1 MLTLY
6 KNTRLRQSQNARYEG
21 LESYLAGFQAAQFAD
36 FQYVKPALET
46 YVKIQTDGW
55 MRDKAWDYCKVT
67 NGDGNVYYYYVARHR
82 WVSENALG
90 LTLAMDT
97 VNTFWDSLTFTSRTH
112 ITRRFK
118 NRFNVI
124 HQGSSDT
131 LVPIVDK
138 FSEDIPNPPMYRTS
152 ISTIGDKHLWYI
164 VQRTDYKNASDVSEN
179 PVSTYLLTD
188 ERLSYENTPITIDKT
203 TMDQSRTY
211 LLEPSSRE
219 RTITMRTSS
228 GGSVVYKI
236 SFTSM
241 WKVAYFYYSQKH
253 GCINVKAIK
262 TSDNTVQW
270 LNNVTSIELTKVEHV
285 FRQRSD
291 FNPLDNYPSEMN
303 QNFDYDDIIYYY
315 SSEESSSVPAFD
327 DWYRANKTDTNLVKI
342 SCLPYCPVE
351 LSSLKIN
358 SDYQVFNYG
367 IKLINPNI
375 EYRSLIT
382 ADVIALE
389 GFDKAKAVKLA
400 QNYDLKYESKRYN
413 SSYHTLKYVYDNNQ
427 VAFNL
432 EDFNTFRTGSN
443 NSESLDLTF
452 YYNKEMSNSMAFR
465 FDANYSYSTD
475 YGEWLV
481 CNKSLDVP
489 YFTNEYLNYLRYGK
503 AVDER
508 NAGFSTVGTLLS
520 GVSTGIGSTASAVA
534 AGSIAKLAAG
544 PIGWVT
550 GAVGA
555 ASAIWGGVSSIVKTR
570 DSINAKM
577 DAYTHQAS
585 QVNGT
590 SDLSIFKAYGDNKL
604 LKVVY
609 DPPEELLTP
618 ILDYFRLFGYST
630 DEYAVPDLSTRH
642 YSDYIMMEPDFA
654 EDSIDSDYLD
664 DIKARCQA
672 GLRVYHYHDGYD
684 LDCLYENWEEDLLA

>member
-164 VQRTDYKNASDVSEN
+164 VQRTDYEANQVSKN
-179 PVSTYLLTD
+179 PVTTYLLQD
-188 ERLSYENTPITIDKT
+188 ERIDVSNES
-203 TMDQSRTY
+203 QSLLPDDLIEGRAY
-211 LLEPSSRE
+211 LIEGSDDIRIIKALPDP
-219 RTITMRTSS
+219 T
-228 GGSVVYKI
+228 GGDPLKI
-236 SFTSM
+236 SYS
-241 WKVAYFYYSQKH
+241 ADNAAQYLYFYRSGNEIRLK
-253 GCINVKAIK
+253 IRT
-262 TSDNTVQW
+262 TSGAVQTSTGNTELKLLALDHAYLQRADFDLKDGDNSSMGT
-270 LNNVTSIELTKVEHV
+270 
-285 FRQRSD
+285 
-291 FNPLDNYPSEMN
+291 
-303 QNFDYDDIIYYY
+303 NFDYDTKLTFASYGG
-315 SSEESSSVPAFD
+315 SFSVLSFD
-327 DWYRANKTDTNLVKI
+327 EWYKSNKTDTNLIKI
-342 SCLPYCPVE
+342 TCLPYCPID
-351 LSSLKIN
+351 LNKLKYGV
-358 SDYQVFNYG
+358 DYDATAYG
-367 IKLINPNI
+367 IRLINPNV

-382 ADVIALE
+382 ADVITLE
-389 GFDKAKAVKLA
+389 GFDKAQSVKLA

-508 NAGFSTVGTLLS
+508 NAGFSIAGTVLS

-544 PIGWVT
+544 PIGLVAGLVGT
-550 GAVGA
+550 ASTALGA
-555 ASAIWGGVSSIVKTR
+555 ASSVVKTR

-642 YSDYIMMEPDFA
+642 YSDFIIMEPDFA

>member
-1 MLTLY
+1 MLSLY
-6 KNTRLRQSQNARYEG
+6 EGTHFKIEQNARYDNLDKF
-21 LESYLAGFQAAQFAD
+21 LESQAGVQFNE
-36 FQYVKPALET
+36 FQYIKPALET
-46 YVKIQTDGW
+46 YVKIEMDGW
-55 MRDKAWDYCKVT
+55 IKNKYWDYAKVI
-67 NGDGNVYYYYVARHR
+67 NGDGNVYYYFVTRHK
-82 WVSENALG
+82 WVSENTMG
-90 LTLAMDT
+90 LTLALDT
-97 VNTFWDSLTFTSRTH
+97 INTFWNDLSFTNKTH

-179 PVSTYLLTD
+179 PVSTYLLSD
-188 ERLSYENTPITIDKT
+188 ESQPYENTPIIINKT
-203 TMDQSRTY
+203 TMDQDRTY
-211 LLEPSSRE
+211 LLEQSSKE
-219 RTITMRTSS
+219 RIITMRTSS
-228 GGSVVYKI
+228 GGSVVYEI

-241 WKVAYFYYSQKH
+241 WKVAYFYYSQKY

-291 FNPLDNYPSEMN
+291 FNPLDNYPSEIN

-367 IKLINPNI
+367 VKLINPNI
-375 EYRSLIT
+375 EYKSLIT
-382 ADVIALE
+382 SSIITLE
-389 GFDKAKAVKLA
+389 GFDKATSVKAA

-508 NAGFSTVGTLLS
+508 NAGFSIAGTLLS
-520 GVSTGIGSTASAVA
+520 GLSTGVSTTASVVA
-534 AGSIAKLAAG
+534 AGSIAKLATG
-544 PIGWVT
+544 PIGWAT
-550 GAVGA
+550 AAVGA
-555 ASAIWGGVSSIVKTR
+555 VSTIVAFSSSIVKAR
-570 DSINAKM
+570 DSINAKI

-585 QVNGT
+585 RVNGT

-604 LKVVY
+604 LKVEY

-618 ILDYFRLFGYST
+618 ILNYFRLFGYST
-630 DEYAVPDLSTRH
+630 DEYAVPDFNTRY
-642 YSDYIMMEPDFA
+642 YSDFIIMEPDFA

-664 DIKARCQA
+664 DFKARCTA
-672 GLRVYHYHDGYD
+672 GLRIYHYHDGYD
-684 LDCLYENWEEDLLA
+684 LDCNYENWEVSLIG